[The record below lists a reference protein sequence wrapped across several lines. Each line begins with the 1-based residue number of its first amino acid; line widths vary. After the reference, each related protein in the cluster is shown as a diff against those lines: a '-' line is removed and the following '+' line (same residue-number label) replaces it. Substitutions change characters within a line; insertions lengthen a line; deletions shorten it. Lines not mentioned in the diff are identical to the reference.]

1 MSFSWLRLLLIL
13 LPTAGLAAS
22 SIAQGPLPQDAYVWQ
37 RQWTPAVAS
46 ALEQSAD
53 LVRDWRVL
61 AAETDGE
68 GRLRATAPDWSE
80 LASTRRSIIAVIR
93 IDGQLARWDEDR
105 LLADTRDLVARWR
118 EASVALAGIEI
129 DHDCATARLPAYARF
144 LTKLRAELGSTPLS
158 ITALPTWLG
167 SHELDRV
174 LAATDEVVLQ
184 VHAIQDP
191 HVGLFDDKTARRWIE
206 AFGRRTS
213 KPFRVALPA
222 YGTRVSWTADG
233 RLRAVE
239 SERPLLIDARAAVEL
254 MASPREAASLLRDL
268 ERARPATLAG
278 IVWFRLPT
286 DGDSRAWSLSTWRAV
301 VHGETLQAT
310 GVQAQ
315 LAVGAQPGLSDIRL
329 INDDDDD
336 AELPHRVALP
346 AGCGL
351 ADGINGYALA
361 QENGGPVL
369 ERRQAGL
376 LHGHHQQTI
385 GWMRCTAGLGDI
397 HVQP

>member
-1 MSFSWLRLLLIL
+1 MSFSCLRLLLIL
-13 LPTAGLAAS
+13 LPTVGLAAS
-22 SIAQGPLPQDAYVWQ
+22 STTHGTLPQDAYVWQ

-46 ALEQSAD
+46 ALGQSAD

-61 AAETDGE
+61 AAEVDGD
-68 GRLRATAPDWSE
+68 GHLRATAPDWPA
-80 LASTRRSIIAVIR
+80 LASTRRSVVAVIR
-93 IDGQLARWDEDR
+93 IDGQLSQWDEAR
-105 LLADTRDLVARWR
+105 LLGDMRDLLSRWR
-118 EASVALAGIEI
+118 DASVQLAGIEI
-129 DHDCATARLPAYARF
+129 DHDCATARLPTYVQF
-144 LTKLRAELGSTPLS
+144 LTRLRAELGGATPLS

-167 SHELDRV
+167 SRDFDRV

-184 VHAIQDP
+184 VHAVQDP
-191 HVGLFDDKTARRWIE
+191 HHGLFEAATAQRWIE
-206 AFGRRTS
+206 ALGRRTS

-239 SERPLLIDARAAVEL
+239 SERPLLVDAPAAAEL
-254 MASPREAASLLRDL
+254 MASPREVADLLRSL
-268 ERARPATLAG
+268 ERARPAALVG

-301 VHGETLQAT
+301 ILGGPLGAPVEAQA
-310 GVQAQ
+310 VP
-315 LAVGAQPGLSDIRL
+315 GARPGLSDIRL
-329 INDDDDD
+329 INAEDVD
-336 AELPHRVALP
+336 AELPRRVVLP
-346 AGCGL
+346 GGCGL

-361 QENGGPVL
+361 QRDGGPVL
-369 ERRQAGL
+369 ERVQSGL
-376 LHGHHQQTI
+376 LHGHHQQII